1 MNYEYAV
8 LVVDDDPDFLDL
20 LSRQLKQIP
29 DISVT
34 VAHGPRE
41 AVQLLT
47 RNRYKLVVSDWALLS
62 TTAHEVLNEAD
73 HILESGYNGKRAA
86 KVPVMF
92 MSGSEK
98 VNQTQR
104 IGLKHFEAVSF
115 ILKRCGPPMISSLAE
130 HMLQKFGQAR
140 SVQPCSTQLSSVS

>member
-1 MNYEYAV
+1 MSQQYSV

-41 AVQLLT
+41 AVQMLT
-47 RNRYKLVVSDWALLS
+47 RHKYKLVVSDWALLS
-62 TTAHEVLNEAD
+62 TTAQEVLNEAD
-73 HILESGYNGKRAA
+73 HILESELEGARTG

-98 VNQTQR
+98 VGQTQR
-104 IGLKHFEAVSF
+104 MGLKHFEPVSF
-115 ILKRCGPPMISSLAE
+115 ILKRCGTPMISSLAE
-130 HMLQKFGQAR
+130 HMLQKFGQTR
-140 SVQPCSTQLSSVS
+140 SVQPCSNSLSSVS

>member
-1 MNYEYAV
+1 MNHLYSV

-29 DISVT
+29 DISLT

-62 TTAHEVLNEAD
+62 VTAQEVLNEAD
-73 HILESGYNGKRAA
+73 DILESGHRGTSPS

-98 VNQTQR
+98 VGQTQR
-104 IGLKHFEAVSF
+104 MGLKHFEPVSF

-130 HMLQKFGQAR
+130 HMLRKFGQPR
-140 SVQPCSTQLSSVS
+140 TVQPRATSLSSVS